1 MIVPQV
7 LSYLRSVVGVT
18 MGVVLINGNAI
29 EISGTEPLEYDSSNI
44 HLARAQVLFKP
55 YVTRELV
62 AVVVTSR

>member
-29 EISGTEPLEYDSSNI
+29 EISGTEPLEYDVFKYTLGKGTSAVQAIRNKGTGGGGS
-44 HLARAQVLFKP
+44 HL
-55 YVTRELV
+55 
-62 AVVVTSR
+62 